1 MDKGRARPQHSQ
13 EHAPGQR
20 SHQGQEPKEGETHR
34 GGRSAVGRFL
44 RGSRPNDFEANEGSK
59 SLDINLPEEDL
70 WLDQGERQLSQAHQQ
85 LLCSSA
91 EEHFSLFDPSRA
103 LRDLKHAVEQEHVWE
118 VCCSRE
124 SNLTKEARRQG
135 FCATRWSWEC
145 GFDLGSA
152 AKVDQMI
159 SQMPRMK
166 PTRVWASPKCTS
178 SIQNLTHQTDQ
189 QRFEPQK
196 KRMRARREI
205 RHLIRMLKAA
215 YSRKPGHVELY
226 TEWPKSATYGW
237 RMKEW
242 EDFRSWMLIN
252 HGQPLY
258 WTEIHGC
265 IMVACLV

>member
-1 MDKGRARPQHSQ
+1 MSP
-13 EHAPGQR
+13 
-20 SHQGQEPKEGETHR
+20 
-34 GGRSAVGRFL
+34 
-44 RGSRPNDFEANEGSK
+44 
-59 SLDINLPEEDL
+59 PEEDL
-70 WLDQGERQLSQAHQQ
+70 WLDRGERQLSQVQQQ

-118 VCCSRE
+118 VCCSPE
-124 SNLTKEARRQG
+124 SSLTKEARRQG

-178 SIQNLTHQTDQ
+178 AIQNLTHQTDQ
-189 QRFEPQK
+189 QRFELQK
-196 KRMRARREI
+196 KRMQTRREI
-205 RHLIRMLKAA
+205 QHMTRMFKAA

-226 TEWPKSATYGW
+226 MEWPKSATYGW

-265 IMVACLV
+265 MFGLKSEAGKLWNES